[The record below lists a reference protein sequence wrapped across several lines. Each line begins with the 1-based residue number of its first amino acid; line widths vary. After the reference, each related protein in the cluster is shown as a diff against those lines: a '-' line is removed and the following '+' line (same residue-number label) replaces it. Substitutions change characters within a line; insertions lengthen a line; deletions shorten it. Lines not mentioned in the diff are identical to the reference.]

1 RFRACVEWPG
11 YERRKPLRI
20 DESRQVVGPRTS
32 DLGPRT
38 SDVGPLQRVR
48 AAGTAAARDR
58 ALANRAVVVAQFLA
72 AADDAGGADPDRLV
86 DDLEP
91 AVRCAGVVD
100 EPRDVP
106 AHVRVAA
113 PHAVDAE
120 DPDAALLQVLL
131 FARVELFAVADE
143 LAGVVDDARAL
154 RDRFGGEH
162 ALPVHGRVA
171 ADDTVKPASRGHDR
185 IVPRSLTRREQEAV
199 SLAHDRQ
206 RGVAA
211 RRDRDLVE
219 RDIFV
224 ACAHDHLVLAGGQ
237 LDAVVARL
245 ALTDGSAGRGI
256 DGVRKPR
263 QRRGDERARQRRA
276 VGRSVV
282 IAAGAAR

>member
-1 RFRACVEWPG
+1 MTSQPSA
-11 YERRKPLRI
+11 RRKRCTRTRVMI
-20 DESRQVVGPRTS
+20 RRDFVRASNGRDTRDESRCESTKVVKSS
-32 DLGPRT
+32 DVGPRT

-120 DPDAALLQVLL
+120 DPDAALLQVLI

-154 RDRFGGEH
+154 R
-162 ALPVHGRVA
+162 
-171 ADDTVKPASRGHDR
+171 
-185 IVPRSLTRREQEAV
+185 
-199 SLAHDRQ
+199 
-206 RGVAA
+206 
-211 RRDRDLVE
+211 
-219 RDIFV
+219 
-224 ACAHDHLVLAGGQ
+224 
-237 LDAVVARL
+237 
-245 ALTDGSAGRGI
+245 
-256 DGVRKPR
+256 
-263 QRRGDERARQRRA
+263 
-276 VGRSVV
+276 
-282 IAAGAAR
+282 